1 MKFETESIKE
11 FYQRRYNKVPDNF
24 QNEVG
29 HFNLF
34 PLEPIEKGK
43 TKSLPYRRRD
53 FYKVMLVFGPIEFYY
68 ADRMEY
74 IEQKALVFS
83 NPMIPYKCYN
93 LDKIQGGQY
102 CIFNTSF
109 FEKFGT
115 LSQYSVFQP
124 TGKHVFE
131 LSEDQVEKV
140 ELVFQKMNKEFH
152 SDYIHK
158 NDALRNL
165 VYELL
170 HFAMKMEPS
179 SKFELQKIDASNR
192 ISTLFLELLE
202 RQFPIEENHPTINL
216 RSASQFAEQL
226 NIHVNHLNRT
236 VKNTFGKSTSQI
248 IAERILQEAKI
259 LLKHSQW
266 NISAVAYALGF
277 KEATHFNNFFKKHT
291 QLSPSK
297 FRKI

>member
-1 MKFETESIKE
+1 MKFETESLKE
-11 FYQRRYNKVPDNF
+11 FYKRKYNEVPDNVK
-24 QNEVG
+24 QKIG

-43 TKSLPYRRRD
+43 TRSLPYRRRD
-53 FYKVMLVFGPIEFYY
+53 FYKVMLVIGPVEFHY
-68 ADRMEY
+68 ADRMES
-74 IEQKALVFS
+74 IEKQALVFS
-83 NPMIPYKCYN
+83 NPMIPYKCDH

-109 FEKFGT
+109 FEKFGA

-124 TGKHVFE
+124 NGKHVFE
-131 LSEDQVEKV
+131 LSNDQVKKIEAT
-140 ELVFQKMNKEFH
+140 FQKMSDDFN

-158 NDALRNL
+158 NDALRNH

-170 HFAMKMEPS
+170 HFAMKLEPS
-179 SKFELQKIDASNR
+179 STFDVQKIDASNR

-202 RQFPIEENHPTINL
+202 RQFPIEENHPTIKL
-216 RSASQFAEQL
+216 RSASQFAGQL

-236 VKNTFGKSTSQI
+236 IKNTLGKSTSQI
-248 IAERILQEAKI
+248 IADRLLQEAKI

-266 NISAVAYALGF
+266 NISEVAYALGF
-277 KEATHFNNFFKKHT
+277 KEATHFNNFFKKYT

-297 FRKI
+297 FRKM